1 MVQKLELSGYSCVW
15 EEGVGRERERES
27 RGRESVEAELHGWPV
42 ERFERCVAHLL
53 ELA

>member
-15 EEGVGRERERES
+15 EEGFGRERA
-27 RGRESVEAELHGWPV
+27 EAELHGWSV
-42 ERFERCVAHLL
+42 ERFELAHLL